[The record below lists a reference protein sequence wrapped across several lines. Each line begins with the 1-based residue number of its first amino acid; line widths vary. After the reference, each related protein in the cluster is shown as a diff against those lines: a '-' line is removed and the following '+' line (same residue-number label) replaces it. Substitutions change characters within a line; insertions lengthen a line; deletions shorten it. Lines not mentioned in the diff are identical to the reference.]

1 MAILNIRNIPDE
13 VHVRLRIRAATAGR
27 SMEAEARAIVA
38 DACMRTERRAPPVA
52 LQALI
57 DELYGDARPR
67 GVVEALI
74 AARRRQGLFG

>member
-27 SMEAEARAIVA
+27 SMEAEARAIVTE
-38 DACMRTERRAPPVA
+38 ACMRTEQRARPVA
-52 LQALI
+52 LQALV
-57 DELYGDARPR
+57 DDLYDDVRPR